1 MAVTRP
7 PIAPLAGTALADLA
21 RSKPAL
27 VAENALL
34 RHQVAILL
42 RTAQRPRCAPT
53 GRALLV
59 LLASRVRTWRSALPI
74 VQPATLLRW
83 HRQLFRRRQCR
94 PLAPET
100 ITLIRELA
108 GANRLW
114 GAERIRGEFL
124 KLDICVA

>member
-42 RTAQRPRCAPT
+42 RAAQCAPT

-114 GAERIRGEFL
+114 GAERIRREFL